1 MDKGNAAQVDR
12 QVDRRNAVILATAG
26 YDHNIHFWEPPTGEC
41 IRTLRFSDSQVG
53 RARGWI
59 RGPRCST

>member
-12 QVDRRNAVILATAG
+12 SNAVILATAG
-26 YDHNIHFWEPPTGEC
+26 YDHNIHFWEPATGEC

-53 RARGWI
+53 GARWI
-59 RGPRCST
+59 PGSGM